1 MKATEAKLLQ
11 ILGAVSQF
19 IIPIYQ
25 RTYSWTLKECQ
36 QLWAD
41 ILRTGVS
48 DKIGVHFIG
57 SVVHI
62 DEGLG
67 NLAVQAPKLVID
79 GQQRLTTVTL
89 LLTALADVLDA
100 LPEDQQEPIEEFAP
114 AIIRETY
121 LTRRHQ
127 KGDKRFKLLLSDTDR
142 VTLMAMVDPKAAAL
156 PAEPSIRIQENY
168 KFFFEQLGAQTT
180 DLAVVCRGISKL
192 LVVDVALSRDQDNP
206 QLIFESMNSTG
217 RELSQADLIRN
228 YVLMGQPPE
237 LQERLYTLHWRPMEQ
252 AFGQEAYSGNEFSAF
267 MRDFLTLKTGEVPR
281 LDLVY
286 EEFKKYER
294 KPGVASCGIEAL
306 LRDLHT
312 IAIRYCRVALGT
324 EPSKEKDKQTD
335 PELKKAFQDLRELKV
350 NVVTPLLL
358 ELYGDHEAGLL
369 SRDELLEALRL
380 LESYVFRR
388 AVCAIPSNSQQKT
401 FATFSRALRREPGHY
416 LPSFKAHLLD
426 LPSYRRFPSD
436 EEFRRDLQ
444 VRNLYKFN
452 KSCSYWL
459 RRLENHQRREPIAV
473 ADYTIEHILPQ
484 NTDLSPAWREAL
496 GPDWAQVQEEWLHR
510 LGNLTLTGY
519 NPELSDRPF
528 LDKRDHQEGGF
539 CTSPLRLNQG
549 LGQLERWDVDAM
561 RQRGETLAARAL
573 DVWASPQLSEEQRQ
587 AYRQPSRRQV
597 AGYTLDDHPQLANP
611 QIRAVFDGLDARIRA
626 LDPNVSQ
633 EVRKLYIA
641 YKAETNFVDIVPQ
654 AKALRISLNMPF
666 LDLDDPR
673 GLAKNVAGL
682 GRWGNGEVELRVNA
696 LEEVPYA
703 IGLIRQSLDRQLDD
717 APEAP

>member
-41 ILRTGVS
+41 ILRAGFT
-48 DKIGVHFIG
+48 DEIGVHFIG

-142 VTLMAMVDPKAAAL
+142 VTLMALVDPTAAAL
-156 PAEPSIRIQENY
+156 PAEPSTRIQENH
-168 KFFFEQLGAQTT
+168 KFFLDQLRAPTT

-252 AFGQEAYSGNEFSAF
+252 SFGQEAYSGNEFSAF
-267 MRDFLTLKTGEVPR
+267 MRDFLTLKTAEVPR

-286 EEFKKYER
+286 EVFKQYER
-294 KPGVASCGIEAL
+294 QPAVAEAGIEAL

-312 IAIRYCRVALGT
+312 TAIRYCRVALGQ
-324 EPSKEKDKQTD
+324 EPDPQLKD
-335 PELKKAFQDLRELKV
+335 AVHDLRELKV

-358 ELYGDHEAGLL
+358 ELYGDHQTGLL
-369 SRDELLEALRL
+369 SRNQLLEALRL
-380 LESYVFRR
+380 LEAYVFRR

-401 FATFSRALRREPGHY
+401 FATFSKALRREPGHY
-416 LPSFKAHLLD
+416 LPSFKAQLLD

-436 EEFRRDLQ
+436 EEFRREVQ
-444 VRNLYKFN
+444 IRNLYKFN

-459 RRLENHQRREPIAV
+459 RRLENQQRKEPITV

-484 NTDLSPAWREAL
+484 NPDLSAAWREAL

-510 LGNLTLTGY
+510 LGNLTLTGS

-539 CTSPLRLNQG
+539 RTSPLRLNQG
-549 LGQLERWDVDAM
+549 LGQLERWDGDAI

-573 DVWASPQLSEEQRQ
+573 EVWTAPELSEEQRQ
-587 AYRQPSRRQV
+587 FYRQPRRRQD

-654 AKALRISLNMPF
+654 TKRLRLSLNMPF
-666 LDLDDPR
+666 AELNDPR
-673 GLAKNVAGL
+673 GLAKNVAGI
-682 GRWGNGEVELRVNA
+682 GRWGNGEVEIGVA
-696 LEEVPYA
+696 TLEEVPYA
-703 IGLIRQSLDRQLDD
+703 LGLIRQSLERQL
-717 APEAP
+717 EGEW

>member
-41 ILRTGVS
+41 ILRAGFT
-48 DKIGVHFIG
+48 DEIGVHFIG

-142 VTLMAMVDPKAAAL
+142 VTLMALVDPTAAAL
-156 PAEPSIRIQENY
+156 PAEPSTRIQENHQ
-168 KFFFEQLGAQTT
+168 FFLEQLRAPAT

-237 LQERLYTLHWRPMEQ
+237 LQERLYTLHWRPMEL
-252 AFGQEAYSGNEFSAF
+252 AFGQEAYNGNEFSAF
-267 MRDFLTLKTGEVPR
+267 MRDFLTLKTAEVPR

-286 EEFKKYER
+286 EVFKQYER
-294 KPGVASCGIEAL
+294 QPAVADAGIEAL
-306 LRDLHT
+306 LSDLHT
-312 IAIRYCRVALGT
+312 TAIRYCRVALGQ
-324 EPSKEKDKQTD
+324 EPDPQLKD
-335 PELKKAFQDLRELKV
+335 AVHDLRELKV

-358 ELYGDHEAGLL
+358 ELYGDHQTGLL
-369 SRDELLEALRL
+369 SRNQLLEALRL
-380 LESYVFRR
+380 LEAYVFRR

-401 FATFSRALRREPGHY
+401 FATFSKALRREPGHY
-416 LPSFKAHLLD
+416 LPSFKAQLLD

-436 EEFRRDLQ
+436 EEFRREVQ
-444 VRNLYKFN
+444 IRNLYKFN

-459 RRLENHQRREPIAV
+459 RRLENQQRKEPITV

-484 NTDLSPAWREAL
+484 NPDLSAAWREAL

-539 CTSPLRLNQG
+539 RTSPLRLNQG
-549 LGQLERWDVDAM
+549 LGQLERWDGDAI

-573 DVWASPQLSEEQRQ
+573 EVWTAPELSEEQRQ
-587 AYRQPSRRQV
+587 FYRQPRRRQD

-654 AKALRISLNMPF
+654 TKRLRLSLNMPF
-666 LDLDDPR
+666 AELNDPR
-673 GLAKNVAGL
+673 GLAKNVAGI
-682 GRWGNGEVELRVNA
+682 GRWGNGEVEIGVA
-696 LEEVPYA
+696 TLEEVPYA
-703 IGLIRQSLDRQLDD
+703 LGLIRQSLERQL
-717 APEAP
+717 EGEW

>member
-11 ILGAVSQF
+11 ILSSVSQF

-25 RTYSWTLKECQ
+25 RTYSWTTKECQ
-36 QLWAD
+36 QLWND
-41 ILRTGVS
+41 ILRAGSS
-48 DKIGVHFIG
+48 DEIGVHFIG
-57 SVVHI
+57 SVVYI
-62 DEGLG
+62 EEGQ
-67 NLAVQAPKLVID
+67 ATITVKAPKLVID

-89 LLTALADVLDA
+89 LLTALADVLGE
-100 LPEDQQEPIEEFAP
+100 LPEDQDEPFDGFSP
-114 AIIRETY
+114 AKIRQYY
-121 LTRRHQ
+121 LTNPLE
-127 KGDKRFKLLLSDTDR
+127 KKEKRFKLLLSDTDR
-142 VTLMAMVDPKAAAL
+142 ATLMALVDPTAAAL
-156 PAEPSIRIQENY
+156 PAEPSTRIRDNHQFY
-168 KFFFEQLGAQTT
+168 LEQLRAPTT

-237 LQERLYTLHWRPMEQ
+237 LQDRLYTLHWRPMEL
-252 AFGQEAYSGNEFSAF
+252 AFGQEAYRGSEFSAF
-267 MRDFLTLKTGEVPR
+267 MRDFLTLKTAEVPR

-286 EEFKKYER
+286 EVFKQYER
-294 KPGVASCGIEAL
+294 QPAVADAGIESL

-312 IAIRYCRVALGT
+312 TAIRYCRVALGQ
-324 EPSKEKDKQTD
+324 EPDPQLKD
-335 PELKKAFQDLRELKV
+335 AFHDLRELKV

-380 LESYVFRR
+380 LEAYVFRR

-401 FATFSRALRREPGHY
+401 FATFSKALHREAGHY

-459 RRLENHQRREPIAV
+459 RRLENHQRKELIAV

-484 NTDLSPAWREAL
+484 NPDLSATWREAL
-496 GPDWAQVQEEWLHR
+496 GPDWAQLQEEWLHR

-528 LDKRDHQEGGF
+528 PDKRDHQEGGF
-539 CTSPLRLNQG
+539 RTSPLRLNQG
-549 LGQLERWDVDAM
+549 LGQLERWDADAI

-573 DVWASPQLSEEQRQ
+573 EVWSAPQLSEEQRRL
-587 AYRQPSRRQV
+587 YRQPRRHLV

-633 EVRKLYIA
+633 EVLKLYIA

-654 AKALRISLNMPF
+654 TKRLRLSLNMPF
-666 LDLDDPR
+666 AELDDPR
-673 GLAKNVAGL
+673 GQAKNVAGI
-682 GRWGNGEVELRVNA
+682 GRWGNGEVEIGVA
-696 LEEVPYA
+696 TLEEVPYA
-703 IGLIRQSLDRQLDD
+703 LGLIRQSLERQLESDS
-717 APEAP
+717 

>member
-25 RTYSWTLKECQ
+25 RTSSWTIKECQ

-41 ILRTGVS
+41 ILRAGAS
-48 DKIGVHFIG
+48 DEIGVHFIG

-89 LLTALADVLDA
+89 LLAALADVLDD
-100 LPEDQQEPIEEFAP
+100 LPEGQQEPIEEFAP
-114 AIIRETY
+114 AIIRETH

-142 VTLMAMVDPKAAAL
+142 VTLMALVDPTVAAL
-156 PAEPSIRIQENY
+156 PAEPSIRIQENHQ
-168 KFFFEQLGAQTT
+168 FFLEQLHHSST

-267 MRDFLTLKTGEVPR
+267 MRDFLTLKTAEVPR

-286 EEFKKYER
+286 EVFKQYER
-294 KPGVASCGIEAL
+294 QPAVADAGIEAL
-306 LRDLHT
+306 LSDLHT
-312 IAIRYCRVALGT
+312 TAIRYCRVALGQ
-324 EPSKEKDKQTD
+324 EPD
-335 PELKKAFQDLRELKV
+335 PQLRDAFHDLRELKV

-358 ELYGDHEAGLL
+358 ELYGDHQIGLL

-380 LESYVFRR
+380 LEAYVFRR

-401 FATFSRALRREPGHY
+401 FATFSRALRRESGHY

-436 EEFRRDLQ
+436 EEFRREIQ
-444 VRNLYKFN
+444 SRNLYKFN

-459 RRLENHQRREPIAV
+459 RRLENHQRKEPIAV
-473 ADYTIEHILPQ
+473 ANYTIEHILPQ
-484 NTDLSPAWREAL
+484 NPELPIPWRKAL
-496 GPDWAQVQEEWLHR
+496 GEQWKFLQEEWLHR
-510 LGNLTLTGY
+510 LDNLTLTGY

-528 LDKRDHQEGGF
+528 IQKRDHPEGGF
-539 CTSPLRLNQG
+539 RTSHLFLNKDLTELETWGVEQVQKRGARLA
-549 LGQLERWDVDAM
+549 E
-561 RQRGETLAARAL
+561 RAL
-573 DVWASPQLSEEQRQ
+573 AVWGSPSITNEQLAEYATTRSTPTTTYSL
-587 AYRQPSRRQV
+587 A
-597 AGYTLDDHPQLANP
+597 DHPQLANP
-611 QIRAVFDGLDARIRA
+611 QNRAVFDALDARIRA

-654 AKALRISLNMPF
+654 AKRLILSLNMPF
-666 LDLDDPR
+666 AELDDPR
-673 GLAKNVAGL
+673 GLAKNVAGI
-682 GRWGNGEVELRVNA
+682 GRWGNGEVEIGVA
-696 LEEVPYA
+696 TLEEVPYA
-703 IGLIRQSLDRQLDD
+703 LGLIRQSLDQQLESDS
-717 APEAP
+717 

>member
-25 RTYSWTLKECQ
+25 RTYSWTQKECA

-41 ILRTGVS
+41 ISRTGVS
-48 DKIGVHFIG
+48 DVIGVHFIG

-89 LLTALADVLDA
+89 LLTALADVLSE
-100 LPEDQQEPIEEFAP
+100 LPEEQQEPIEGFAP
-114 AIIRETY
+114 AMIREYY
-121 LTRRHQ
+121 LINRLQ
-127 KGDKRFKLLLSDTDR
+127 KGEKRFKLLLSDTDR
-142 VTLMAMVDPKAAAL
+142 VTLMALVDPSVAV
-156 PAEPSIRIQENY
+156 PPPQPSIRIRDNHQ
-168 KFFFEQLGAQTT
+168 FFLEQLRHPAT

-237 LQERLYTLHWRPMEQ
+237 LQERLYTLHWRPMEL

-267 MRDFLTLKTGEVPR
+267 MRDFLTLKTAEVPR

-286 EEFKKYER
+286 EVFKQYER
-294 KPGVASCGIEAL
+294 QPAVAAAGIEAL

-312 IAIRYCRVALGT
+312 TASRYCRVALGQ
-324 EPSKEKDKQTD
+324 EPDSQIKD
-335 PELKKAFQDLRELKV
+335 AFHDLRELKV

-358 ELYGDHEAGLL
+358 ELYADHEVELL

-380 LESYVFRR
+380 LEAYVFRR

-401 FATFSRALRREPGHY
+401 FATFSRALRRERGDY
-416 LPSFKAHLLD
+416 LPSFKAHLLS

-444 VRNLYKFN
+444 IRNLYKFN

-459 RRLENHQRREPIAV
+459 RRLENHQRKEPIAV

-484 NTDLSPAWREAL
+484 NPVLPSAWRDAL
-496 GPDWAQVQEEWLHR
+496 GPDWAQLQEEWLHR

-528 LDKRDHQEGGF
+528 LDKRDHPEGGF
-539 CTSPLRLNQG
+539 RTSPLRLNQG
-549 LGQLERWDVDAM
+549 LGQLDRWDLDAM
-561 RQRGETLAARAL
+561 RKRGETLAARAL
-573 DVWASPQLSEEQRQ
+573 EVWPSPQLSEEQRQ
-587 AYRQPSRRQV
+587 AYQAPRRREAV
-597 AGYTLDDHPQLANP
+597 YSLKDHPHLANAP
-611 QIRAVFDGLDARIRA
+611 LLAVFEALDTGIRA
-626 LDPNVSQ
+626 LDPNITQ
-633 EVRKLYIA
+633 EILKLYIA

-654 AKALRISLNMPF
+654 AKRLRLSLNMPF
-666 LDLDDPR
+666 PELDDPK
-673 GLAKNVAGL
+673 GLTKNVTGI
-682 GRWGNGEVELRVNA
+682 GRWGNGDVELGVA
-696 LEEVPYA
+696 SLEEVPYA
-703 IGLIRQSLDRQLDD
+703 IGLIRQSLERQLDSD
-717 APEAP
+717 DLSG

>member
-19 IIPIYQ
+19 IIPIHQ

-41 ILRTGVS
+41 ILRAGST
-48 DKIGVHFIG
+48 DEIGVHFIG

-89 LLTALADVLDA
+89 LLTALADVLDG

-114 AIIRETY
+114 AIIRDTY

-142 VTLMAMVDPKAAAL
+142 ATLMALVDPTAAVL
-156 PAEPSIRIQENY
+156 PAEPSIRIQENHQ
-168 KFFFEQLGAQTT
+168 FFLEQLRAPTT
-180 DLAVVCRGISKL
+180 ALAVVCRGISKL

-237 LQERLYTLHWRPMEQ
+237 LQERLYTLHWRPMEL

-267 MRDFLTLKTGEVPR
+267 MRDFLTLKTAEVPR

-286 EEFKKYER
+286 EVFKQYER
-294 KPGVASCGIEAL
+294 QLAVAGGGIEAL
-306 LRDLHT
+306 LRDLHST
-312 IAIRYCRVALGT
+312 ATRYCRVALGQ
-324 EPSKEKDKQTD
+324 EPDHQLRD
-335 PELKKAFQDLRELKV
+335 AFHDLRELKV

-358 ELYGDHEAGLL
+358 ELYGDYEAGQL

-380 LESYVFRR
+380 LEAYVFRR

-401 FATFSRALRREPGHY
+401 FATFSRALRRQPGHY

-436 EEFRRDLQ
+436 EEFRREIQ
-444 VRNLYKFN
+444 IRNLYKFN

-459 RRLENHQRREPIAV
+459 RRLENHQRKEPIAV

-484 NTDLSPAWREAL
+484 NPELSAPWREAL
-496 GPDWAQVQEEWLHR
+496 GPDWRQIQEEWLHR

-519 NPELSDRPF
+519 NPELSDRSF
-528 LDKRDHQEGGF
+528 IDKRDHPEGGF
-539 CTSPLRLNQG
+539 RTSPLRLNQG
-549 LGQLERWDVDAM
+549 LGQLERWDADAI
-561 RQRGETLAARAL
+561 RSRGETLALRAL
-573 DVWASPQLSEEQRQ
+573 EVWAAPQLSDEERQ
-587 AYRQPSRRQV
+587 QYKPAKGQS
-597 AGYTLDDHPQLANP
+597 AIYTLEDHSQLGNP
-611 QIRAVFDGLDARIRA
+611 QVREVFDALDARIRA
-626 LDPNVSQ
+626 LDPNVTQ
-633 EVRKLYIA
+633 EVLKLYIA
-641 YKAETNFVDIVPQ
+641 YKAETNFVDVVPQ
-654 AKALRISLNMPF
+654 AKRLRLSLNMPF
-666 LDLDDPR
+666 PDLDDPK
-673 GLAKNVAGL
+673 GLAKNVTGI
-682 GRWGNGEVELRVNA
+682 GRWGNGDVELAVA
-696 LEEVPYA
+696 SLDEVPYA
-703 IGLIRQSLDRQLDD
+703 VGLIRQSLDRQLEDNG
-717 APEAP
+717 ATG

>member
-1 MKATEAKLLQ
+1 MKASEAKLLQ

-41 ILRTGVS
+41 ILRAGAT
-48 DKIGVHFIG
+48 DEIGVHFIG

-89 LLTALADVLDA
+89 LLTALADVLDE
-100 LPEDQQEPIEEFAP
+100 LPEHQQEPIEEFAP

-142 VTLMAMVDPKAAAL
+142 VTLMALVDPNAAAM
-156 PAEPSIRIQENY
+156 PGEPSIRIQENHQ
-168 KFFFEQLGAQTT
+168 FFLEQLRHPAT

-237 LQERLYTLHWRPMEQ
+237 LQERLYTLHWRPMEL

-267 MRDFLTLKTGEVPR
+267 IRDFLTLKTAEVPR

-286 EEFKKYER
+286 EVFKQYER
-294 KPGVASCGIEAL
+294 QPAVAEAGIEAL

-312 IAIRYCRVALGT
+312 TAIRYCRVALGQ
-324 EPSKEKDKQTD
+324 EPD
-335 PELKKAFQDLRELKV
+335 PQLRDAFHDLRELKV
-350 NVVTPLLL
+350 NVVIPLLL
-358 ELYGDHEAGLL
+358 ELYGDHQAGLL
-369 SRDELLEALRL
+369 SRNELLEALRL
-380 LESYVFRR
+380 LEAYVFRR

-416 LPSFKAHLLD
+416 LPSFKAHLLN

-459 RRLENHQRREPIAV
+459 RRLENHQRKEPIAV

-484 NTDLSPAWREAL
+484 NPDLSPTWREAL
-496 GPDWAQVQEEWLHR
+496 GPDWAQLQEEWLHR

-528 LDKRDHQEGGF
+528 TDKRDHQEGGF
-539 CTSPLRLNQG
+539 RTSPMRLNQG

-573 DVWASPQLSEEQRQ
+573 EVWTAPQLSEGQRQ
-587 AYRQPSRRQV
+587 LYRQPRRRQD

-611 QIRAVFDGLDARIRA
+611 QIRAVFEGLDARIRA

-633 EVRKLYIA
+633 EVLKLYIA

-654 AKALRISLNMPF
+654 AKRLRLSLNMPF
-666 LDLDDPR
+666 AELDDPR
-673 GLAKNVAGL
+673 ALAKNVAGI
-682 GRWGNGEVELRVNA
+682 GRWGNGEVEIGVA
-696 LEEVPYA
+696 TLEEVPYA
-703 IGLIRQSLDRQLDD
+703 LGLIRQSLDRQLDD

>member
-41 ILRTGVS
+41 ILRTGVT
-48 DKIGVHFIG
+48 DEIGVHFIG

-62 DEGLG
+62 DEGLSTIT
-67 NLAVQAPKLVID
+67 VQAPKLVID

-89 LLTALADVLDA
+89 LLTALADVLDG
-100 LPEDQQEPIEEFAP
+100 LPEEEQEPIEEFAP

-142 VTLMAMVDPKAAAL
+142 VTLMAMVDPTAAAL
-156 PAEPSIRIQENY
+156 PAEPSIRIQENH
-168 KFFFEQLGAQTT
+168 KFFLEQLRAPTT
-180 DLAVVCRGISKL
+180 DLAVVCRGLSKL

-237 LQERLYTLHWRPMEQ
+237 LQERLFTLHWRPMEQ

-267 MRDFLTLKTGEVPR
+267 MRDFLTLKTAEVPR

-286 EEFKKYER
+286 EVFKQYER
-294 KPGVASCGIEAL
+294 QPVVADAGIEAL

-312 IAIRYCRVALGT
+312 TAIRYCRVALGK
-324 EPSKEKDKQTD
+324 EPDSKLRD
-335 PELKKAFQDLRELKV
+335 AFHDLRELKV

-358 ELYGDHEAGLL
+358 ELYRDHEAGLL

-380 LESYVFRR
+380 LEAYVFRR

-401 FATFSRALRREPGHY
+401 FATFSRALRRNPGDY

-444 VRNLYKFN
+444 IRNLYKFN

-459 RRLENHQRREPIAV
+459 RRLENHQRRELISV
-473 ADYTIEHILPQ
+473 ANYTIEHILPQ
-484 NTDLSPAWREAL
+484 NPDLSPAWRVAL
-496 GPDWAQVQEEWLHR
+496 GSDWAQVQEEWLHR
-510 LGNLTLTGY
+510 LGNLTLTRY

-528 LDKRDHQEGGF
+528 IEKRDLPEVGLR
-539 CTSPLRLNQG
+539 TSPLYLNQG
-549 LGQLERWDVDAM
+549 LGELKSWNAQAIRERGG
-561 RQRGETLAARAL
+561 RLADRAL
-573 DVWASPQLSEEQRQ
+573 TVWASPRISEADRQ
-587 AYRQPSRRQV
+587 FYAPARKPS
-597 AGYTLDDHPQLANP
+597 ASTSYSLDDHPQLAHP
-611 QIRAVFDGLDARIRA
+611 LIREVFDLLDVRIRA
-626 LDPNVSQ
+626 LDPNVTQ
-633 EVRKLYIA
+633 EVLKLYIA

-654 AKALRISLNMPF
+654 AKRLRLSLNMPF
-666 LDLDDPR
+666 VELDDPR
-673 GLAKNVAGL
+673 GIAKNVAGV
-682 GRWGNGEVELRVNA
+682 GRWGNGEVEFGVA
-696 LEEVPYA
+696 TLEELPYA
-703 IGLIRQSLDRQLDD
+703 LGLIRQSLERQLDD
-717 APEAP
+717 TGGSS

>member
-1 MKATEAKLLQ
+1 M
-11 ILGAVSQF
+11 
-19 IIPIYQ
+19 
-25 RTYSWTLKECQ
+25 
-36 QLWAD
+36 
-41 ILRTGVS
+41 
-48 DKIGVHFIG
+48 HFIG

-67 NLAVQAPKLVID
+67 TISMQAPKLVID

-89 LLTALADVLDA
+89 LLTALAEVLSD
-100 LPEDQQEPIEEFAP
+100 LPEEQQEPIEGFAP
-114 AIIRETY
+114 AMIREYY
-121 LTRRHQ
+121 LINRLLREEKH
-127 KGDKRFKLLLSDTDR
+127 FKLLLSDTDR
-142 VTLMAMVDPKAAAL
+142 DTLKALVDPTAAAL
-156 PAEPSIRIQENY
+156 PQVSSVRIQANHQ
-168 KFFFEQLGAQTT
+168 FFLEQLRHPST
-180 DLAVVCRGISKL
+180 DFAVVCRGISKL

-237 LQERLYTLHWRPMEQ
+237 LQERLYTLHWRPMEL

-267 MRDFLTLKTGEVPR
+267 MRDFLTLKTAEVPR

-286 EEFKKYER
+286 EVFKQYER
-294 KPGVASCGIEAL
+294 QPVVAEAGIEAL
-306 LRDLHT
+306 LSDLHT
-312 IAIRYCRVALGT
+312 TAIRYCRVALGQ
-324 EPSKEKDKQTD
+324 EPD
-335 PELKKAFQDLRELKV
+335 PQLRDAFHDLRELKV

-358 ELYGDHEAGLL
+358 ELYGDHETGLL

-380 LESYVFRR
+380 LEAYVFRR

-401 FATFSRALRREPGHY
+401 FATFSRALRREQGHY
-416 LPSFKAHLLD
+416 LPSFKAHLLN
-426 LPSYRRFPSD
+426 LHSYRRFPSD
-436 EEFRRDLQ
+436 EEFRREIQ
-444 VRNLYKFN
+444 IRNLYKFN
-452 KSCSYWL
+452 KCCSYWL
-459 RRLENHQRREPIAV
+459 RRLENHQRKEPIAV

-484 NTDLSPAWREAL
+484 NPDLSATWRKAL
-496 GPDWAQVQEEWLHR
+496 GPDWAQLQEEWLHR

-528 LDKRDHQEGGF
+528 TDKRDHQEGGF
-539 CTSPLRLNQG
+539 RTSPLRLNKG
-549 LGQLERWDVDAM
+549 LGQLEGWNAEAIKN
-561 RQRGETLAARAL
+561 RGARLAEWAL
-573 DVWASPQLSEEQRQ
+573 TVWASPQLSEDARK
-587 AYRQPSRRQV
+587 AYAPARRSSGPN
-597 AGYTLDDHPQLANP
+597 AYTLDGHPQLAQP
-611 QIRAVFDGLDARIRA
+611 GLRAVFDALDTRIRD
-626 LDPNVSQ
+626 LDPNVYQ
-633 EVRKLYIA
+633 EVLKLYVA
-641 YKAETNFVDIVPQ
+641 YKCETNFVDIVPQ
-654 AKALRISLNMPF
+654 AKGLRISLNMPF

>member
-1 MKATEAKLLQ
+1 
-11 ILGAVSQF
+11 
-19 IIPIYQ
+19 
-25 RTYSWTLKECQ
+25 
-36 QLWAD
+36 
-41 ILRTGVS
+41 
-48 DKIGVHFIG
+48 
-57 SVVHI
+57 
-62 DEGLG
+62 
-67 NLAVQAPKLVID
+67 VID

-89 LLTALADVLDA
+89 MLTALADVLDG

-142 VTLMAMVDPKAAAL
+142 VTLMALVDPNAAAL
-156 PAEPSIRIQENY
+156 PTEPSIRIQENH
-168 KFFFEQLGAQTT
+168 KFFLEQLRAPTT

-237 LQERLYTLHWRPMEQ
+237 LQERLYTLHWRPMEL

-267 MRDFLTLKTGEVPR
+267 MRDFLTLKTAEVPR

-286 EEFKKYER
+286 EVFKQYER
-294 KPGVASCGIEAL
+294 QPAVAEAGIEAL

-312 IAIRYCRVALGT
+312 TASRYCRVALGQ
-324 EPSKEKDKQTD
+324 EPDSQIKE
-335 PELKKAFQDLRELKV
+335 AFHDLRELKV

-358 ELYGDHEAGLL
+358 ELYGDYEAGLL

-380 LESYVFRR
+380 LEAYVFRR

-401 FATFSRALRREPGHY
+401 FATFSRALRRNPGDY

-426 LPSYRRFPSD
+426 LPSYRRFPSN
-436 EEFRRDLQ
+436 EEFRREIQ
-444 VRNLYKFN
+444 IRNLYKFN

-459 RRLENHQRREPIAV
+459 RRLENHQRKEPIAV

-484 NTDLSPAWREAL
+484 NPDLSLAWREAL
-496 GPDWAQVQEEWLHR
+496 GPDWAQVQEEWPHR

-528 LDKRDHQEGGF
+528 TNKRDHQEGGF
-539 CTSPLRLNQG
+539 RTSPLRLNQG
-549 LGQLERWDVDAM
+549 LGQLERWDVDAI

-573 DVWASPQLSEEQRQ
+573 EVWTAPQLCEEQRQ
-587 AYRQPSRRQV
+587 LYRQPRRRQD

-611 QIRAVFDGLDARIRA
+611 QIRAVFEGLHARIRA

-633 EVRKLYIA
+633 EVLKLYIA

-654 AKALRISLNMPF
+654 AKRLRLSLNMPF
-666 LDLDDPR
+666 AELDDPR
-673 GLAKNVAGL
+673 GLAKNVAGI
-682 GRWGNGEVELRVNA
+682 GRWGNGEVEIGVA
-696 LEEVPYA
+696 TLEEVPYA
-703 IGLIRQSLDRQLDD
+703 LGLIRQSLERQL
-717 APEAP
+717 EGGS

>member
-19 IIPIYQ
+19 VIPIYQ
-25 RTYSWTLKECQ
+25 RTYSWTIKECQ

-41 ILRTGVS
+41 ILRAGSTEE
-48 DKIGVHFIG
+48 IGVHFIG

-89 LLTALADVLDA
+89 LLTALADVLDR

-127 KGDKRFKLLLSDTDR
+127 KGEKRFKLLLSDTDR
-142 VTLMAMVDPKAAAL
+142 VTLMALVDPNAAAL

-180 DLAVVCRGISKL
+180 DLVVVCRGISKL

-228 YVLMGQPPE
+228 FVLMGQPPE

-267 MRDFLTLKTGEVPR
+267 MRDFLILKTGEVPV
-281 LDLVY
+281 LDQVY
-286 EEFKKYER
+286 DTFKAYARSPEIEQAGTECLLKDVHV
-294 KPGVASCGIEAL
+294 VA
-306 LRDLHT
+306 R
-312 IAIRYCRVALGT
+312 RYCRIVLGKEPDPALH
-324 EPSKEKDKQTD
+324 Q
-335 PELKKAFQDLRELKV
+335 AFLNLRELKV
-350 NVVTPLLL
+350 NVVNPLLL
-358 ELYGDHEAGLL
+358 ELYGDQEAGLL
-369 SRDELLEALRL
+369 SRSELLEALEL

-401 FATFSRALRREPGHY
+401 FATFSRSLRKENGHY
-416 LPSFKAHLLD
+416 LPSFKAHLLS

-436 EEFRRDLQ
+436 EEFRREIQ
-444 VRNLYKFN
+444 IRNLYKFN

-459 RRLENHQRREPIAV
+459 RRLENHKRKEPIAV
-473 ADYTIEHILPQ
+473 ANYTIEHILPQ
-484 NTDLSPAWREAL
+484 NPELPTSWRQAL
-496 GPDWAQVQEEWLHR
+496 GENWKVVQEVWLHR

-519 NPELSDRPF
+519 NPELSDNPF
-528 LDKRDHQEGGF
+528 IQKRDHPEGGF
-539 CTSPLRLNQG
+539 RTSHLFLNQD
-549 LGQLERWDVDAM
+549 LTELEAWGEEQIC
-561 RQRGETLAARAL
+561 QRSARLAERAL
-573 DVWASPQLSEEQRQ
+573 AVWAAPSLPQDQLAEYWSRPAHPAA
-587 AYRQPSRRQV
+587 AYSL
-597 AGYTLDDHPQLANP
+597 ADHPQLANS
-611 QIRAVFDGLDARIRA
+611 QIRALFDALDLRIRA
-626 LDPNVSQ
+626 LDPNVYQ
-633 EVRKLYIA
+633 EVLKLYIA
-641 YKAETNFVDIVPQ
+641 YKCETNFVDIVPQ
-654 AKALRISLNMPF
+654 VRSLRLSLNMPF
-666 LDLDDPR
+666 AELDDPK
-673 GLAKNVAGL
+673 GLAKDVTAI
-682 GRWGNGEVELRVNA
+682 GRWGNGDVEVRVA
-696 LEEVPYA
+696 TLEEVPYA
-703 IGLIRQSLDRQLDD
+703 IGLIRQSLERQLDD
-717 APEAP
+717 NGGLG

>member
-11 ILGAVSQF
+11 VLGNVSQF

-36 QLWAD
+36 QLWDD
-41 ILRTGVS
+41 ILRAGTT
-48 DKIGVHFIG
+48 DEIGVHFIG

-67 NLAVQAPKLVID
+67 TIAVQAPKLVID

-89 LLTALADVLDA
+89 LLTALADVLDQR
-100 LPEDQQEPIEEFAP
+100 PDEQQEPIEGFAP
-114 AIIRETY
+114 AMIREYY
-121 LTRRHQ
+121 LINRLQ
-127 KGDKRFKLLLSDTDR
+127 KSEKRFKLLLSDTDR
-142 VTLMAMVDPKAAAL
+142 ITLMALVDPSSAV
-156 PAEPSIRIQENY
+156 PPPEPSIRIQENHQ
-168 KFFFEQLGAQTT
+168 FFLEQLRSPAT

-237 LQERLYTLHWRPMEQ
+237 LQERLYTLHWRPMEL

-267 MRDFLTLKTGEVPR
+267 MRDFLTLKTAEVAR

-286 EEFKKYER
+286 EVFKQYER
-294 KPGVASCGIEAL
+294 LPSVAGEGIESL
-306 LRDLHT
+306 LRDLHAT
-312 IAIRYCRVALGT
+312 AIRYCRVALGQ
-324 EPSKEKDKQTD
+324 EPD
-335 PELKKAFQDLRELKV
+335 PQLRDALQDLRELKV

-358 ELYGDHEAGLL
+358 ELYGDYETGLL
-369 SRDELLEALRL
+369 SREELLDALRL
-380 LESYVFRR
+380 LEAYVFRR

-436 EEFRRDLQ
+436 EEFRREIQ
-444 VRNLYKFN
+444 IRNLYKFN

-459 RRLENHQRREPIAV
+459 RRLENHQRKEPIAV

-484 NTDLSPAWREAL
+484 NPELSAPWRDAL
-496 GPDWAQVQEEWLHR
+496 GPDWQHVQEEWLHR

-528 LDKRDHQEGGF
+528 LEKRDHHEGGF
-539 CTSPLRLNQG
+539 RTSPLRLNQG
-549 LGQLERWDVDAM
+549 LGLLEQWDANAI
-561 RQRGETLAARAL
+561 RSRGEALASRAL
-573 DVWASPQLSEEQRQ
+573 EVWASPQLSDEERLL
-587 AYRQPSRRQV
+587 YKPNKDKKTS
-597 AGYTLDDHPQLANP
+597 YTLKDHPQLSDP
-611 QIRAVFDGLDARIRA
+611 QIGEIFEVLDARIKA
-626 LDPNVSQ
+626 LDPNITQ
-633 EVRKLYIA
+633 EVLKLYIA
-641 YKAETNFVDIVPQ
+641 YKAETNFVDVVPQ
-654 AKALRISLNMPF
+654 AKRLRLSLNMPF
-666 LDLDDPR
+666 PELDDPK
-673 GLAKNVAGL
+673 GVAKNVTGI
-682 GRWGNGEVELRVNA
+682 GRWGNGDVEVAVANLD
-696 LEEVPYA
+696 EVSYA
-703 IGLIRQSLDRQLDD
+703 VGLIRQSLDRQLEDNGTAD
-717 APEAP
+717 

>member
-1 MKATEAKLLQ
+1 
-11 ILGAVSQF
+11 
-19 IIPIYQ
+19 
-25 RTYSWTLKECQ
+25 
-36 QLWAD
+36 
-41 ILRTGVS
+41 
-48 DKIGVHFIG
+48 
-57 SVVHI
+57 
-62 DEGLG
+62 
-67 NLAVQAPKLVID
+67 
-79 GQQRLTTVTL
+79 
-89 LLTALADVLDA
+89 
-100 LPEDQQEPIEEFAP
+100 
-114 AIIRETY
+114 
-121 LTRRHQ
+121 
-127 KGDKRFKLLLSDTDR
+127 
-142 VTLMAMVDPKAAAL
+142 
-156 PAEPSIRIQENY
+156 
-168 KFFFEQLGAQTT
+168 
-180 DLAVVCRGISKL
+180 
-192 LVVDVALSRDQDNP
+192 VALSRDQDNP

-267 MRDFLTLKTGEVPR
+267 MRDFLTLKTAEVPR

-286 EEFKKYER
+286 EVFKQYER
-294 KPGVASCGIEAL
+294 QPAVAEAGIEAL

-312 IAIRYCRVALGT
+312 TAIRYCRVALGQ
-324 EPSKEKDKQTD
+324 EPD
-335 PELKKAFQDLRELKV
+335 PQLRDAFHDLRELKV

-380 LESYVFRR
+380 LEAYVFRR

-401 FATFSRALRREPGHY
+401 FATFSRALRRNPGDY

-459 RRLENHQRREPIAV
+459 RRLENHQRKEPIAV

-484 NTDLSPAWREAL
+484 NPDLSAAWREAL

-539 CTSPLRLNQG
+539 RTSPLRLNQG

-561 RQRGETLAARAL
+561 RQRGETLAASAL
-573 DVWASPQLSEEQRQ
+573 DVWSSPQLSEEQRQ
-587 AYRQPSRRQV
+587 SYRQPSRRQV
-597 AGYTLDDHPQLANP
+597 AGYTLDDHPQLSNP
-611 QIRAVFDGLDARIRA
+611 QIRAVFDVLDARIQA

-633 EVRKLYIA
+633 EVLKLTIA

-654 AKALRISLNMPF
+654 AKRLRLSLNMPF
-666 LDLDDPR
+666 AELDDPK
-673 GLAKNVAGL
+673 GVSKNVAGI
-682 GRWGNGEVELRVNA
+682 GRWGNGEVEIGVA
-696 LEEVPYA
+696 TLEEVPYA
-703 IGLIRQSLDRQLDD
+703 LGLIRQSLDRQLEG
-717 APEAP
+717 EA

>member
-1 MKATEAKLLQ
+1 M
-11 ILGAVSQF
+11 
-19 IIPIYQ
+19 
-25 RTYSWTLKECQ
+25 
-36 QLWAD
+36 
-41 ILRTGVS
+41 
-48 DKIGVHFIG
+48 
-57 SVVHI
+57 
-62 DEGLG
+62 
-67 NLAVQAPKLVID
+67 
-79 GQQRLTTVTL
+79 
-89 LLTALADVLDA
+89 AL
-100 LPEDQQEPIEEFAP
+100 
-114 AIIRETY
+114 
-121 LTRRHQ
+121 
-127 KGDKRFKLLLSDTDR
+127 
-142 VTLMAMVDPKAAAL
+142 VDPTAAAL
-156 PAEPSIRIQENY
+156 PAEPSTRIQENHQ
-168 KFFFEQLGAQTT
+168 FFLEQLRAPAT

-252 AFGQEAYSGNEFSAF
+252 SFGQEAYSGNEFSAF
-267 MRDFLTLKTGEVPR
+267 MRDFLTLKTAEVPR

-286 EEFKKYER
+286 EVFKQYER
-294 KPGVASCGIEAL
+294 QPAVAEAGIEAL

-312 IAIRYCRVALGT
+312 TAIRYCRVALGQ
-324 EPSKEKDKQTD
+324 EPDPQLKD
-335 PELKKAFQDLRELKV
+335 AVHDLRELKV

-358 ELYGDHEAGLL
+358 ELYGDHQTGLL
-369 SRDELLEALRL
+369 SRNQLLEALRL
-380 LESYVFRR
+380 LEAYVFRR

-401 FATFSRALRREPGHY
+401 FATFSKALRREPGHY
-416 LPSFKAHLLD
+416 LPSFKAQLLD

-436 EEFRRDLQ
+436 EEFRREVQ
-444 VRNLYKFN
+444 IRNLYKFN

-459 RRLENHQRREPIAV
+459 RRLENQQRKEPITV

-484 NTDLSPAWREAL
+484 NPDLSAAWREAL

-510 LGNLTLTGY
+510 LGNLTLTGS

-539 CTSPLRLNQG
+539 RTSPLRLNQG
-549 LGQLERWDVDAM
+549 LGQLERWDGDAI

-573 DVWASPQLSEEQRQ
+573 EVWTAPELSEEQRQ
-587 AYRQPSRRQV
+587 FYRQPRRRQD

-654 AKALRISLNMPF
+654 TKRLRLSLNMPF
-666 LDLDDPR
+666 AELNDPR
-673 GLAKNVAGL
+673 GLAKNVAGI
-682 GRWGNGEVELRVNA
+682 GRWGNGEVEIGVA
-696 LEEVPYA
+696 TLEEVPYA
-703 IGLIRQSLDRQLDD
+703 LGLIRQSLERQL
-717 APEAP
+717 EGEW